1 MRISMRVLLVRVFL
15 LSVCILVLSA
25 AARGQAPNL
34 TSVSSTRGAG
44 GDLNRKDVKPATSI
58 GDPKPPIKPK
68 REDFATLNAYEAAK
82 DKYYEDLTDYKVTQA
97 VTEAEKR
104 TEVRIR
110 ESESA
115 KVREQLLAEREAE
128 KERAD
133 ALERRLAALEGGM
146 KTGAAATA
154 VKEDAVKDETV
165 TPVVTP
171 AVATPPAQTP
181 LDLSWTKGDFK
192 ITLFGAVR
200 LDAYFNSARTQGA
213 GLPGFLFPKFAGG
226 FSQQNMSMNA
236 RHSMVGLLFRGPDIG
251 KFHSGG
257 RMQAVFF
264 DNTNVFADNNGFML
278 TQSYGEL
285 WNDKWRFAAGLQLD
299 VFAPNLP
306 TSLAFS
312 VDGAPVGNSIK
323 GQLRVERYL
332 KLGSDSQVT
341 LQGALSEPLNS
352 IKTPDISVDE
362 DVGLPN
368 TEGRIAFGLGKPSQI
383 GLLRERPV
391 EIGLSG
397 VVGKLRRTALP
408 SETPRRVIST
418 TWGVNLD
425 FRVNLS
431 DRFGFKGEVYTGQG
445 LGQMVGGVLQSL
457 DAVSWKAIG
466 STGGWFEGY
475 IYLTPMLHNHTG
487 MFIDDPVNK
496 DITGLSNTLF
506 GRTRNRVFYN
516 TLLWDLGK
524 EKKKFRIGVEFTLG
538 KTEYKDPALTGRLA
552 NSGFGIHPQ
561 FQWLF

>member
-1 MRISMRVLLVRVFL
+1 MRVLLDRVSF
-15 LSVCILVLSA
+15 LSVCILALSA
-25 AARGQAPNL
+25 APARGQAPNL
-34 TSVSSTRGAG
+34 TSVSSTRSAGA
-44 GDLNRKDVKPATSI
+44 DLNRKDEKPATSI
-58 GDPKPPIKPK
+58 GDPTPPIKPK
-68 REDFATLNAYEAAK
+68 REDFATLDAYEAAK
-82 DKYYEDLTDYKVTQA
+82 DKYYEDLTDYKVRQA

-104 TEVRIR
+104 TEAKIR

-128 KERAD
+128 KQRAD
-133 ALERRLAALEGGM
+133 GLERRLAALEGGM
-146 KTGAAATA
+146 KTQSSVATA

-165 TPVVTP
+165 QP
-171 AVATPPAQTP
+171 VATAKPAAPQQ
-181 LDLSWTKGDFK
+181 DLSWTKGDYK
-192 ITLFGAVR
+192 ITLFGAIR

-323 GQLRVERYL
+323 GQLRVEHYL

-408 SETPRRVIST
+408 SEPARRVIST

-425 FRVNLS
+425 FRANLGS
-431 DRFGFKGEVYTGQG
+431 RFGFKGEVYTGQG

-457 DAVSWKAIG
+457 DAVTWKAIG

-475 IYLTPMLHNHTG
+475 VYLTPMVHNHTG

-538 KTEYKDPALTGRLA
+538 KTEFKDPALTGRLA

>member
-1 MRISMRVLLVRVFL
+1 MRIPMRVLLDRVSF
-15 LSVCILVLSA
+15 LSVCILALSA
-25 AARGQAPNL
+25 APARGQAPNL
-34 TSVSSTRGAG
+34 TSVSSTRSAGA
-44 GDLNRKDVKPATSI
+44 DLNRKDEKPATSI
-58 GDPKPPIKPK
+58 GDPTPPIKPK
-68 REDFATLNAYEAAK
+68 REDFATLDAYEAAK
-82 DKYYEDLTDYKVTQA
+82 DKYYEDLTDYKVRQA

-104 TEVRIR
+104 TEAKIR

-128 KERAD
+128 KQRAD
-133 ALERRLAALEGGM
+133 GLERRLAALEGGM
-146 KTGAAATA
+146 KTQSSVATA

-165 TPVVTP
+165 QP
-171 AVATPPAQTP
+171 VATAKPAAPQQ
-181 LDLSWTKGDFK
+181 DLSWTKGDYK
-192 ITLFGAVR
+192 ITLFGAIR

-323 GQLRVERYL
+323 GQLRVEHYL

-408 SETPRRVIST
+408 SEPARRVIST

-425 FRVNLS
+425 FRANLGS
-431 DRFGFKGEVYTGQG
+431 RFGFKGEVYTGQG

-457 DAVSWKAIG
+457 DAVTWKAIG

-475 IYLTPMLHNHTG
+475 VYLTPMVHNHTG

-538 KTEYKDPALTGRLA
+538 KTEFKDPALTGRLA